1 MIQINFHQ
9 PEGLTKNGL
18 KKWTD
23 AVGSSYEMNHY
34 FQREFPRLQREDF
47 KDWQSHDKF
56 ITDKDSWDKIS
67 GVLHDVSRY
76 DLEEVFDS
84 DNSISDIL
92 SNLIQEV
99 ISLREITSEHESQI
113 NRLEYKVGSDDY

>member
-9 PEGLTKNGL
+9 PEGLTKKGL

-56 ITDKDSWDKIS
+56 IKDKDSWDKIS

-84 DNSISDIL
+84 DNSISNIL

-99 ISLREITSEHESQI
+99 ISLKEELSHHDSQLS
-113 NRLEYKVGSDDY
+113 RLENKVGYDDY

>member
-1 MIQINFHQ
+1 
-9 PEGLTKNGL
+9 
-18 KKWTD
+18 
-23 AVGSSYEMNHY
+23 MNHY

-56 ITDKDSWDKIS
+56 IKDKDSWDKIS

-84 DNSISDIL
+84 DNSISNIL

-99 ISLREITSEHESQI
+99 ISLKEELSHHDSQLS
-113 NRLEYKVGSDDY
+113 RLENKVGYDDY